1 MPHIFSMNSQ
11 SSGQPKKR
19 CKDLFPPHPL
29 SPVISATATVLAFVL
44 LHNSRF
50 NFHCYTQREA
60 TPTQKSARKW
70 HCDLSR
76 LLARE
81 VTKGIHS
88 CKPAS
93 LNRPI
98 GPVNRRHFVSPLTQN
113 CVNPEILNTLQQ
125 KSSFP
130 FLQTVV
136 SSKKQKQ
143 TSNRWK
149 YSTTSSLNEG
159 SLPKWHTAKT
169 AGAFRAP
176 RWPRI
181 VSVLTTQAR
190 VSNSN
195 PKTWI
200 LKDSNVRSIW
210 TNLTAS
216 LRQ

>member
-1 MPHIFSMNSQ
+1 MCEFYTANVKGIFGGPLSECVWQQAITCCSCYRMPQNAFFTMNSR
-11 SSGQPKKR
+11 SSGQPNKR
-19 CKDLFPPHPL
+19 CKDLFPHHPL

-60 TPTQKSARKW
+60 TPSQKSARKG

-81 VTKGIHS
+81 VTKGIRS

-113 CVNPEILNTLQQ
+113 CVNPDKLDTLQQ
-125 KSSFP
+125 KKLSFP

-143 TSNRWK
+143 ANKQATGGN
-149 YSTTSSLNEG
+149 
-159 SLPKWHTAKT
+159 
-169 AGAFRAP
+169 
-176 RWPRI
+176 
-181 VSVLTTQAR
+181 TQ
-190 VSNSN
+190 
-195 PKTWI
+195 PP
-200 LKDSNVRSIW
+200 L
-210 TNLTAS
+210 L
-216 LRQ
+216 